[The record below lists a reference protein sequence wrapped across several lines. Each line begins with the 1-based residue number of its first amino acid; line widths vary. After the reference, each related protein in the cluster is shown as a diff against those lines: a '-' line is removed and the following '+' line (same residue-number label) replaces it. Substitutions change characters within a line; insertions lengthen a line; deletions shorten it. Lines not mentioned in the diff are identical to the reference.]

1 MKKTLLYTLS
11 ILPRKLI
18 SVLSYLCI
26 IHCSL
31 FINHCYGQWYKQQ
44 IPVNKTV
51 TGIKFTDTL
60 NGWASTGD
68 FFDTSFQNTGCILH
82 TTNGGANW
90 SIQLGKSRFAF
101 STMTMVN
108 NMTGYAFGD
117 SLGPLVGRVEFLK
130 TTNGGVNWFNIP
142 IPNTMWIS
150 RFYFLSP
157 DTGWETD
164 NAASSPDAR
173 LTIDGGYTWLQRING
188 MTSYPTR
195 SVFFLNYNTGW
206 CGSGNILYKTTNA
219 GSNWQ
224 VNGAFSDDISSIF
237 FLNENTG
244 WAGLTPDTTDKIAYT
259 SNGGSNWV
267 IQNIGSPYNFYIN
280 DIFFFNNKLGYACT
294 GFEKICKTVNS
305 GFPWGYQNDS
315 SYSDKMSFSDS
326 LHGWT
331 GFIGISHTSNG
342 GGSIT
347 YIGIINISNGI
358 PEQYKLFQNYPNP
371 FNPSTKIRFSLI
383 KASYVNI
390 KIYDISGRELNPWIF
405 GWYPETLLDPGTHE
419 FQFDGS
425 EMASGVY
432 FFKLIVTDKAK
443 TSNKIYESTI
453 KMILVK

>member
-1 MKKTLLYTLS
+1 MDITK
-11 ILPRKLI
+11 
-18 SVLSYLCI
+18 
-26 IHCSL
+26 
-31 FINHCYGQWYKQQ
+31 
-44 IPVNKTV
+44 
-51 TGIKFTDTL
+51 
-60 NGWASTGD
+60 
-68 FFDTSFQNTGCILH
+68 
-82 TTNGGANW
+82 
-90 SIQLGKSRFAF
+90 
-101 STMTMVN
+101 
-108 NMTGYAFGD
+108 
-117 SLGPLVGRVEFLK
+117 
-130 TTNGGVNWFNIP
+130 
-142 IPNTMWIS
+142 
-150 RFYFLSP
+150 FYFISS
-157 DTGWETD
+157 DTGWVTD
-164 NAASSPDAR
+164 NFASSPVAR
-173 LTIDGGYTWLQRING
+173 LTTDGGYTWLQRING

-244 WAGLTPDTTDKIAYT
+244 WSGLSGDTISKIAFTNNSGLSWHMQYLRPFL
-259 SNGGSNWV
+259 SN
-267 IQNIGSPYNFYIN
+267 IEEL
-280 DIFFFNNKLGYACT
+280 FFNNSQLGWAGISYI
-294 GFEKICKTVNS
+294 EIYKTTNS
-305 GFPWGYQNDS
+305 GVNWGYQSDS
-315 SYSDKMSFSDS
+315 SSSFIFSFVDS

-347 YIGIINISNGI
+347 YIGIINISNEI
-358 PEQYKLFQNYPNP
+358 PEQYKLYQNYPNP

-383 KASYVNI
+383 NPSYVQI
-390 KIYDISGRELNPWIF
+390 KIFDVSGRELNPWVF

-453 KMILVK
+453 KMVLVK